1 MEPEI
6 CSEHMLHAS
15 FKSSI
20 NLDKQI
26 NINDSKRT
34 RPLSDPTVD
43 LRQELYSKISPSG
56 SSNTSKSKTDLMI
69 EELFHEANL
78 FNEANQGLPTSSR
91 STNNFKKQVQYSDS
105 DMLNEMPA
113 TKGLMTSNSLG
124 REYSTN
130 KNIYNYEKN
139 IPLKRVKKHKNHVM
153 TEDEDFEDDPF
164 LKDPIDLLY
173 VTKNCAESVEQFAK
187 YVWKNGWK
195 AMPHHMLPNWL
206 RDNEYLLKGHR
217 PPLPSSKECFKS
229 IFRIHTETGNIWTH
243 LIGALSFIGIAIY
256 FVSRPNVEIQIQEKI
271 VFGAFFLGAT
281 ICLSCSA
288 LFHTFY
294 CYSPGVS
301 KLFNKIDYCGISV
314 LTMGSFVPWLYYAFY
329 CESIPKVVYLI
340 FISML
345 GISCIVVSLW
355 DKFSE
360 PEFRAIRA
368 GMFIALGLSGLIP
381 AVHYGIIFGGYKAFN
396 VGALGW
402 LILMAILYI
411 VGAILYAA
419 RIPERLFPGKFD
431 IWFQSHQIFHVF
443 VVIAAYVHY
452 HGITKLASYRLTLG
466 DCLTAHIEADF
477 SFEF

>member
-6 CSEHMLHAS
+6 CSEHILRAS
-15 FKSSI
+15 LRVPATLDTI
-20 NLDKQI
+20 NHL
-26 NINDSKRT
+26 DSKRT
-34 RPLSDPTVD
+34 RPISEKLSEKEI
-43 LRQELYSKISPSG
+43 RQEIYNKISPSG
-56 SSNTSKSKTDLMI
+56 SSTSNRTKKELMI
-69 EELFHEANL
+69 DDLFQEANLFHEANKNYNKTSERL
-78 FNEANQGLPTSSR
+78 SDESSGSNRNEE
-91 STNNFKKQVQYSDS
+91 
-105 DMLNEMPA
+105 LNSFIP
-113 TKGLMTSNSLG
+113 KGSNSLG
-124 REYSTN
+124 KSQSEHNYNSYNENNISMKPRVRMPN
-130 KNIYNYEKN
+130 KNYINEEG
-139 IPLKRVKKHKNHVM
+139 
-153 TEDEDFEDDPF
+153 TEVDPF
-164 LKDPIDLLY
+164 LQDPMDLLY
-173 VTKNCAESVEQFAK
+173 VPKNCAESVEQFAK

-195 AMPHHMLPNWL
+195 AMPHHALPNWL
-206 RDNEYLLKGHR
+206 RDNDYLLKGHR

-243 LIGALSFIGIAIY
+243 LIGALSFIGIAVY
-256 FVSRPNVEIQIQEKI
+256 FLTRPTVEIQFQEKI
-271 VFGAFFLGAT
+271 VFGAFFFGA
-281 ICLSCSA
+281 IVCLFCSA

-301 KLFNKIDYCGISV
+301 KFFNKIDYCGISV
-314 LTMGSFVPWLYYAFY
+314 LTIGSFIPWLYYAFY
-329 CESIPKVVYLI
+329 CESVPKVVYLVLI
-340 FISML
+340 IML
-345 GISCIVVSLW
+345 GLSCIVVSLW

-360 PEFRAIRA
+360 PDFRAIRA
-368 GMFIALGLSGLIP
+368 GMFMALGLSGLIP

-411 VGAILYAA
+411 VGACLYAA

>member
-1 MEPEI
+1 MENEATVDPI
-6 CSEHMLHAS
+6 LLAS
-15 FKSSI
+15 FSPRNIEPI
-20 NLDKQI
+20 NLQ
-26 NINDSKRT
+26 DSKKT
-34 RPLSDPTVD
+34 RPLSEQFSPHD

-56 SSNTSKSKTDLMI
+56 SSSSKKNKKETMI
-69 EELFHEANL
+69 DELFHEAYL
-78 FNEANQGLPTSSR
+78 FNEANSASNQIYTK
-91 STNNFKKQVQYSDS
+91 NSD
-105 DMLNEMPA
+105 DMNEIN
-113 TKGLMTSNSLG
+113 GYIQQSNSTG
-124 REYSTN
+124 NNGS
-130 KNIYNYEKN
+130 KGYNVYN
-139 IPLKRVKKHKNHVM
+139 DQTLPLKRVRMHNKRVM
-153 TEDEDFEDDPF
+153 KEDNFNESDPF
-164 LKDPIDLLY
+164 IQDPMDLLY
-173 VTKNCAESVEQFAK
+173 VPKNCAESVEQFAK

-195 AMPHHMLPNWL
+195 AMPHHALPNWL
-206 RDNEYLLKGHR
+206 RDNDYLLKGHR

-256 FVSRPNVEIQIQEKI
+256 FLTRPNVEIQFQEKV
-271 VFGAFFLGAT
+271 VFGAFFLGAI
-281 ICLSCSA
+281 ICLFCST

-294 CYSPGVS
+294 CYSPKVS

-329 CESIPKVVYLI
+329 CESIPKVVYLV
-340 FISML
+340 FIAIL

-411 VGAILYAA
+411 VGACLYAA